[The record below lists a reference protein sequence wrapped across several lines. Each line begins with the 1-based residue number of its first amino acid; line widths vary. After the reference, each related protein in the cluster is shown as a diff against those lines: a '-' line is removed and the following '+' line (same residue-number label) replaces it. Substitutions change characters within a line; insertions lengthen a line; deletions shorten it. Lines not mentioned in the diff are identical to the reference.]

1 MCNSPMQGVSTVRSG
16 VPPGTGAEDA
26 AWPDLAA
33 ASAMPPGQVLEALG
47 SAAVGLAAAEAASRI
62 ARLGANA
69 VVSHR
74 VRPWQV
80 LWHQL
85 KSPLLGLLAAAAVAS
100 YFVGER
106 TDAVII
112 GVILMLSV
120 GMGFVNEYRAA
131 HAAEALHSQIKHRTI
146 VLRDGAPVSADVTD
160 LVPGDVVDIRLGDV
174 IPADLRLLSAADLEC
189 DESILTGES
198 MPAEKDPRP
207 VAAGTPLADLR
218 DCALMGTVVR
228 AGTGRGVV
236 VATGARA
243 EFGRIATGLSSRQME
258 TEFQAG
264 LRKFSVLLVQVALV
278 LTTSIFVINVLLHKP
293 IIDALLFSLA
303 IAVGITPQLLPA
315 VVSTSLAAG
324 SRQMARR
331 KVLVKRLVCIE
342 DLGDVEV
349 LFTDKTGTLTQGS
362 ISFMRAV
369 DFERPGSAL
378 RWGLVCNEAS
388 VSDSPGGPAAGGNPL
403 DMALWESPAA
413 IPARAA
419 VTGWKQAG
427 LLPFDHERRMV
438 SVLAAGPDG
447 GQIMITKGAPEVV
460 LSRCTHVPAQA
471 RHALEAEFAAGNRV
485 VAVATRPAGGLT
497 ALTVADEHDLSLTG
511 LLVFLDAP
519 KPDAARALRRLA
531 DLGVRVK
538 IVTGDNATVA
548 AKVCTD
554 LGLPAGRTLTGT
566 EVDRLDDAELGA
578 AIGDVSVFA
587 RVSPEHK
594 ARIVRIQRRSGDDV
608 AFLGDGVND
617 ALALHAAD
625 VGVSVDSATDV
636 AKDAA
641 DVILLEKDLDVL
653 ADGIVEGRRIFAN
666 TIKYV
671 LMGTSSNFGN
681 MFSAAGASLFLA
693 FLPMLPSQILLN
705 NLLYDSSQ
713 LTIPTDDVDT
723 ERLARPAR
731 WDIRFIRRFMLYF
744 GPFSSLFDFA
754 TFGIMLWVFHAG
766 AALFHSGWF
775 VESLATQTLVIF
787 AIRTRRIPFIR
798 SRPSRPLLLAA
809 LGVVLLG
816 ALLPASPLSH
826 TLGFRP
832 LPLAFYAAL
841 VLMVACYLALVEA
854 GKHYFYRAAAQPA
867 PGPRPHARLRH
878 LRRRA
883 ARFVIHPSRP
893 GRWPAARPGTGPVLR
908 FCYGRSPGPLA
919 IRGWAVRRGGAW
931 RSAAWHRARQDA
943 SPHSPRRPGRPGWS

>member
-1 MCNSPMQGVSTVRSG
+1 MQVTRTAHGA
-16 VPPGTGAEDA
+16 PPAKAAAERNA
-26 AWPDLAA
+26 GLDLVA
-33 ASAMPPGQVLEALG
+33 ASAMPPDAVLAALD
-47 SAAVGLAAAEAASRI
+47 SAAEGLTTAEAAG
-62 ARLGANA
+62 RLRRFGANA
-69 VVSHR
+69 VVAHR
-74 VRPWQV
+74 IRAWQV

-85 KSPLLGLLAAAAVAS
+85 KSPLLGLLAAAAIAS

-120 GMGFVNEYRAA
+120 GMGFLNEYRAEQ
-131 HAAEALHSQIKHRTI
+131 AAKALHSQIKHRTV
-146 VLRDGAPVSADVTD
+146 VLRDGAPVSVDVTE
-160 LVPGDVVDIRLGDV
+160 LVPGDVVEIKLGDV
-174 IPADLRLLSAADLEC
+174 IPADLRLLSAAGLEC

-198 MPAEKDPRP
+198 MPAEKAADQVP
-207 VAAGTPLADLR
+207 AGTPLADLA
-218 DCALMGTVVR
+218 DCALMGTIVR
-228 AGTGRGVV
+228 AGSGSGVV

-243 EFGRIATGLSSRQME
+243 EFGRIAVGLGSRQME

-264 LRKFSVLLVQVALV
+264 LRKFSVLLVEVALV
-278 LTTSIFVINVLLHKP
+278 LTSSIFVINVLLHKP

-315 VVSTSLAAG
+315 VVSASLAAG
-324 SRQMARR
+324 SRQMAKR

-342 DLGDVEV
+342 DLGDVDV

-362 ISFMRAV
+362 ISFMRGV
-369 DFERPGSAL
+369 DFDHAGAAL

-388 VSDSPGGPAAGGNPL
+388 VSDGPEAAVAGGNPL
-403 DMALWESPAA
+403 DVALWESPAA
-413 IPARAA
+413 NPARGAA
-419 VTGWKQAG
+419 ARWSQLDV
-427 LLPFDHERRMV
+427 LPFDHERRMV
-438 SVLAAGPDG
+438 SVLAGGPDG
-447 GQIMITKGAPEVV
+447 DRMLVTKGAPEAV
-460 LSRCTHVPAQA
+460 LARCSQVPARA
-471 RHALEAEFAAGNRV
+471 RQALEAEFAAGNRV
-485 VAVATRPAGGLT
+485 VAVATRPADGLA
-497 ALTVADEHDLSLTG
+497 ALSPGDEHDLRLAG

-519 KPDAARALRRLA
+519 KPGADRALKRLA
-531 DLGVRVK
+531 GLGVQVK

-554 LGLPAGRTLTGT
+554 LGLPDGHTLTGAD
-566 EVDRLDDAELGA
+566 VDRLDDEQLAGV
-578 AIGDVSVFA
+578 IPVTTVFA
-587 RVSPEHK
+587 RISPEQK
-594 ARIVRIQRRSGDDV
+594 ARIVRIQRKTGEDV

-625 VGVSVDSATDV
+625 VGISVDSATDV

-653 ADGIVEGRRIFAN
+653 ADGIVGGRRIFAN

-713 LTIPTDDVDT
+713 LTIPTDDVDP
-723 ERLARPAR
+723 EQLARPSR
-731 WDIRFIRRFMLYF
+731 WDIGFIRRFMLYF

-766 AALFHSGWF
+766 PALFRSGWF
-775 VESLATQTLVIF
+775 VESLATQPLVIF
-787 AIRTRRIPFIR
+787 AIRTRRIPFFR

-826 TLGFRP
+826 ALGFRP
-832 LPLAFYAAL
+832 LPLTFYAAL

-854 GKHYFYRAAAQPA
+854 GKHYFYRAAAQPV
-867 PGPRPHARLRH
+867 PGPRPHAVHRH

-883 ARFVIHPSRP
+883 ARFITT
-893 GRWPAARPGTGPVLR
+893 AK
-908 FCYGRSPGPLA
+908 LA
-919 IRGWAVRRGGAW
+919 SGSQA
-931 RSAAWHRARQDA
+931 
-943 SPHSPRRPGRPGWS
+943 